1 MLMTWLRLKK
11 EGVLGLNARNHQYI
25 MRYNPRHSYPLVDD
39 KLKTKKLALAAGIA
53 VPKLYGTVSTPND
66 LKKLESLLTAH
77 PRFVM
82 KPAHGSGGEGVL
94 VIDGRR
100 KDLFVKPDG
109 RALTLEDI
117 KFHASN
123 ILSGIYSLGGIPD
136 DAMIE
141 YRVRVDAILEPVSY
155 RGVPDIRVLVF
166 KGIPVM
172 AMIRLPTRNSDGKAN
187 LHQGAVG
194 VGVNIATGITGNG
207 VWLNRTVSEHP
218 DFGVPL
224 IGLQIP
230 DWPSLLELGAK
241 CYDLTGLG
249 YMGVDIVLDKV
260 IGPLILEINARPGL
274 AIQIAN
280 QRGLQTMLDKVDVLA
295 DIPGPA
301 SERVSLALELAASI
315 GGSCPAPNEPTIH
328 HMPDLLTEE
337 TN

>member
-1 MLMTWLRLKK
+1 MLLTWLRLRKQ
-11 EGVLGLNARNHQYI
+11 GVLGLNARNNRYI
-25 MRYNPRHSYPLVDD
+25 MTYNPRHAYPLVDD

-66 LKKLESLLTAH
+66 LKKLEALLTAH

-123 ILSGIYSLGGIPD
+123 ILSGVYSLGGIPD

-224 IGLQIP
+224 VGLQIP
-230 DWPSLLELGAK
+230 DWPMLLELGAR
-241 CYDLTGLG
+241 CYELTGLG

-260 IGPLILEINARPGL
+260 MGPLILEINARPGL

-280 QRGLQTMLDKVDVLA
+280 QKGLQALLDKVEAMD
-295 DIPGPA
+295 DIPTGP
-301 SERVSLALELAASI
+301 SERVAVALELAASV
-315 GGSCPAPNEPTIH
+315 GGSCPAPDQPISHRIPE
-328 HMPDLLTEE
+328 LQTEE
-337 TN
+337 T